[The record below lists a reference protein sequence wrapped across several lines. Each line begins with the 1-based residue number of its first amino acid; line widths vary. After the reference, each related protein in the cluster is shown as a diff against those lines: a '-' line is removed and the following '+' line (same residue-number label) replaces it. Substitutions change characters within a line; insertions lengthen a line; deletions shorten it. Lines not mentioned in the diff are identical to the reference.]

1 MPAARNCGGVGLHK
15 GAGAPDLEAAA
26 QRAMTERVAFAAQR
40 GLPAEGTQDG
50 SLVLEG
56 LVSSWETGS

>member
-1 MPAARNCGGVGLHK
+1 VGLHK